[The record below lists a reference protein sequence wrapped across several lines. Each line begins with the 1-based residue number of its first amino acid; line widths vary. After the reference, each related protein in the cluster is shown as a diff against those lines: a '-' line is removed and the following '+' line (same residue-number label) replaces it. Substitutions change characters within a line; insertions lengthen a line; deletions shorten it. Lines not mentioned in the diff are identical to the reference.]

1 MTTSRPASRAGMAS
15 AWTCTGS
22 VMPCADRA
30 ASVRG
35 LTPASANDG
44 NVFLLMPYRFVF
56 GSRRSGH
63 RYRNGERGPERSGP
77 ATGQGDQATRSAH
90 PAYFAHDD
98 RSHMNVLVT
107 GGTCVLG
114 RHVVRLLRASGHRAR
129 IFSRNTKGHDDA
141 VHGDLVTVSSIA
153 NALVGMHAIL
163 HPASATT
170 HITKFQDT
178 DPLFTRH

>member
-15 AWTCTGS
+15 AWTFTGS

-44 NVFLLMPYRFVF
+44 NVFLLIPSRFVF

-77 ATGQGDQATRSAH
+77 ATGQGDQSTRSAH
-90 PAYFAHDD
+90 PAYFAHDH
-98 RSHMNVLVT
+98 RSHMNVLLTAGPARPPRPMVS
-107 GGTCVLG
+107 LLQ
-114 RHVVRLLRASGHRAR
+114 HV
-129 IFSRNTKGHDDA
+129 
-141 VHGDLVTVSSIA
+141 GDPV
-153 NALVGMHAIL
+153 
-163 HPASATT
+163 
-170 HITKFQDT
+170 
-178 DPLFTRH
+178 PLFLRDPTSSRRRSPG

>member
-44 NVFLLMPYRFVF
+44 NVFLLIPSRFVF

-77 ATGQGDQATRSAH
+77 ATGQGDQSTRSAH

-107 GGTCVLG
+107 GGTGVL
-114 RHVVRLLRASGHRAR
+114 RRPVVGLPRASGHPAPIFSPKPQSHHDAGPGDLRTRAR
-129 IFSRNTKGHDDA
+129 NP
-141 VHGDLVTVSSIA
+141 
-153 NALVGMHAIL
+153 HA
-163 HPASATT
+163 
-170 HITKFQDT
+170 
-178 DPLFTRH
+178 